1 MTFDGMLKEKQE
13 FINKVIEGLDF
24 DAHPLLK
31 VPAKHALMTGGKR
44 LRPLMCML
52 CAEALGGDYR
62 DTKDAF
68 LALELI
74 HNGTLVHDDII
85 DEDLFRRGVPSAH
98 VEFGG
103 KRAVLTGDVLLSLG
117 LKYATKTGNLK
128 IVSWLSDTALKMI
141 QGVVLQTYS
150 RRKVASERMYLN
162 IAYLKSGSLFE
173 AAAALGGLAA
183 SGDEEAVTRLSD
195 FGRCFGM
202 AYQIRDDVC
211 GVLSEDKSDL
221 SRSDI
226 SNGDLTLPLIYA
238 LDSNC
243 ISEGDKG
250 HLMGIFL
257 GRSEGV
263 DEVMVRRIYEE
274 SGALDRSVEKMRGYA
289 EEGRKALGHFEGS
302 EALECIKYL
311 LEQYYKFFSPV
322 RGIEIVIEGHRP
334 HP

>member
-1 MTFDGMLKEKQE
+1 MVCNRMLNEKQE
-13 FINKVIEGLDF
+13 FINKVIEGLNLDV
-24 DAHPLLK
+24 HSLLE
-31 VPAKHALMTGGKR
+31 VPAKYALMTGGKR

-52 CAEALGGDYR
+52 CAEVLGGDYR

-68 LALELI
+68 IALELI

-85 DEDLFRRGVPSAH
+85 DEDLLRRGIPSAH
-98 VEFGG
+98 VKFGG
-103 KRAVLTGDVLLSLG
+103 KRAVLTGDALLSLG
-117 LKYATKTGNLK
+117 LKYATKTGDLE

-150 RRKVASERMYLN
+150 RRKVASERIYMN

-183 SGDEEAVTRLSD
+183 SGDDEAVLRLSE
-195 FGRCFGM
+195 FGKCFGI

-238 LDSNC
+238 LESEA
-243 ISEGDKG
+243 ISDLDRKWLKE
-250 HLMGIFL
+250 IFL
-257 GRSEGV
+257 GRKGDFDKEG
-263 DEVMVRRIYEE
+263 VRRIYEE
-274 SGALDRSVEKMRGYA
+274 SGALDKSREEMQVYA
-289 EEGRKALGHFEGS
+289 AMGRRALNSFESS
-302 EALECIKYL
+302 EALECIEYL
-311 LEQYYKFFSPV
+311 LDQYYTFFSPV
-322 RGIEIVIEGHRP
+322 REIEIAIEGL
-334 HP
+334 